1 MPIGVKIVWN
11 PMTPYRE
18 SELLRLTDMATSKM
32 IDRWHSVSEK
42 VVGRPIEVVVD
53 NRRVVPEFRSIP
65 YEVNV
70 ARPVGYKRKVVLA
83 VLLDSFPTLN
93 PLLVTHE
100 IGHWVL
106 KLQGFRGMIRHPRDQ
121 ETEGL
126 LNDVG
131 GHVPLYDL
139 QRSVGHDPQN
149 EVDSRCDQ
157 DVGTFSRP
165 VAWDEVRKT
174 LYLADDLLNGSV
186 EKRQRLKSTLPR
198 NHPTA
203 LKTVERIVAISS
215 EYNLLDPEQNMTFR
229 RRVIT
234 EMRLEGEWNEH
245 DDVKQIKDLIL
256 EVEGTAS

>member
-1 MPIGVKIVWN
+1 MSIGVKIVWD

-18 SELLRLTDMATSKM
+18 SELLRLTDMGTSKM

-83 VLLDSFPTLN
+83 VLLDSFPTLK

-139 QRSVGHDPQN
+139 QRSVGHDAQH

-157 DVGTFSRP
+157 DIETFSRP

-174 LYLADDLLNGSV
+174 LYLADDLLNGSF
-186 EKRQRLKSTLPR
+186 EKRQRLKSALHR
-198 NHPTA
+198 NHATA
-203 LKTVERIVAISS
+203 LETVEMIVAISS

-229 RRVIT
+229 RRVVT
-234 EMRLEGEWNEH
+234 EMRLEGEWSEH

-256 EVEGTAS
+256 EVEGTTS